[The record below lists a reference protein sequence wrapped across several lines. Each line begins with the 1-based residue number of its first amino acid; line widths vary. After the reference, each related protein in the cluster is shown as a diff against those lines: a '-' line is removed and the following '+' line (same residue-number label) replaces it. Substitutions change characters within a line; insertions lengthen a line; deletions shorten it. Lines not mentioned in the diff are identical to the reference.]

1 MLSRD
6 TMVIVAIAV
15 CVIATVYLFKEM
27 RDMKAIVNKPPQIL
41 RVPYPVQMV
50 EERKRPVMKKRVE
63 VEEVEEDEE
72 DEEDEKVEKVEE
84 EVKE

>member
-27 RDMKAIVNKPPQIL
+27 RDMKATVNKPPQIL
-41 RVPYPVQMV
+41 RVPYPVQM
-50 EERKRPVMKKRVE
+50 EERERPVQMEERERPVKRVE
-63 VEEVEEDEE
+63 VEEIDEDEE
-72 DEEDEKVEKVEE
+72 DREE
-84 EVKE
+84 

>member
-27 RDMKAIVNKPPQIL
+27 RDMKATVNKPPQIL
-41 RVPYPVQMV
+41 RVPYPVQMERPV
-50 EERKRPVMKKRVE
+50 QMEERERPVKRVE
-63 VEEVEEDEE
+63 VEEIDEDEE
-72 DEEDEKVEKVEE
+72 DGEE
-84 EVKE
+84 